1 MIKITVILVILYF
14 ILRFFVETYI
24 ELSEQT
30 HALRFLVGNYTSFER
45 IILFSL
51 GLIRIAMYISVTITA
66 IYLVFKYL

>member
-1 MIKITVILVILYF
+1 MIKITAILVILYF
-14 ILRFFVETYI
+14 ILRFFVKSYVESLG
-24 ELSEQT
+24 LSHT
-30 HALRFLVGNYTSFER
+30 LRFSVGNHTSFEC